1 MATPKPPRRVPA
13 GAPRRPE
20 PQPEPGAPLVQAAST
35 QPPAPAEP
43 TTSETPAGR
52 LDLSDLEAL
61 AQMSSEEL
69 AALMEGSS
77 GGVRL
82 EPGARIEGTVTRVGQ
97 DTVFVDL
104 GGKSEGLLDRSE
116 LPDATAGDT
125 VEAFVVRAG
134 ENGTILTVK
143 LTGHAA
149 AEHLAEAAESGLPIE
164 GRVEGR
170 NPGGFDVR
178 VGPIRAFC
186 PASQM
191 TRLRGVDPD
200 GFVGQV
206 LEFRVLEAGDRI
218 VLSRRALQEEEAARK
233 AEILWGTLAI
243 DQQHRGVVTSVQP
256 FGFFVDIGGV
266 EGLVPRSEIGW
277 GHTDDP
283 HQVVRAGQ
291 AVEVAVIRAD
301 REQRK
306 LTLSAKALE
315 DDPWGAV
322 GSGFVEGGVYSGE
335 VTNVTDFGAFV
346 QLAPGLE
353 GLVHVSK
360 LPGGLPEKGSRL
372 DVRLM
377 QIDHER
383 RRLSLAPVEAGAESI
398 TPGAIEVSGTVVE
411 VKPGGVVIQL
421 EDGRSGWLPA
431 GEVDLPAGTVL
442 AQRFRRGRPITARIT
457 ADDPRRVTLSM
468 REDTREAQRS
478 WRVHQA
484 QQSGGG
490 GFGTLGELLGGLK
503 LPKE

>member
-20 PQPEPGAPLVQAAST
+20 PSPEPTPEVSAAP
-35 QPPAPAEP
+35 PPAEAPP
-43 TTSETPAGR
+43 TSEAPAGR

-61 AQMSSEEL
+61 AQMSPDEL
-69 AALMEGSS
+69 ASLMEGSS

-82 EPGARIEGTVTRVGQ
+82 EPGAKVEGTVTRVGH

-116 LPDATAGDT
+116 LPDASAGDS

-143 LTGHAA
+143 LTGQAA
-149 AEHLAEAAESGLPIE
+149 AEHLAEAAESGLPVE

-170 NPGGFDVR
+170 NPGGFNVK
-178 VGPIRAFC
+178 VGPVRAFC

-191 TRLRGVDPD
+191 TTLRGVDPD
-200 GFVGQV
+200 GFIGQV
-206 LEFRVLEAGDRI
+206 LEFRVLEAGDRV

-233 AEILWGTLAI
+233 AEILWKTLAV
-243 DQQHRGVVTSVQP
+243 DQQHRGTVTSVQP

-283 HQVVRAGQ
+283 HQAVRVGQ

-315 DDPWGAV
+315 DDPWNAV
-322 GSGFVEGGVYSGE
+322 GSGFVEGGVYGGK
-335 VTNVTDFGAFV
+335 VTNTADFGAFV

-360 LPGGLPEKGSRL
+360 LPGGLPEKGSSI
-372 DVRLM
+372 DVRLL

-398 TPGAIEVSGTVVE
+398 VAGATELSGTVVE
-411 VKPGGVVIQL
+411 VKPGGVVVQL

-442 AQRFRRGRPITARIT
+442 AQRFRRGRTITARVT

-468 REDTREAQRS
+468 REDAREAQRS

-484 QQSGGG
+484 QQGSGG

-503 LPKE
+503 FPEK